1 MHTAHNG
8 RYKYYINQFK
18 NGVYNTVVGYDGR
31 Q

>member
-18 NGVYNTVVGYDGR
+18 NCVYHTVVNHDG
-31 Q
+31 